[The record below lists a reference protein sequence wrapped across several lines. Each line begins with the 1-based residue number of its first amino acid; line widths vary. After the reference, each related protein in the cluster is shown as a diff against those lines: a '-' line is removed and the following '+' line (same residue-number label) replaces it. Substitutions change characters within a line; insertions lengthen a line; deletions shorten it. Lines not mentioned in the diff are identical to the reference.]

1 MPLINWEISLNL
13 TGSKKCVISSAIGKT
28 EFAIT
33 DAKRYVP
40 VVALSTEGNVKQ
52 LESGY
57 KRTINWNKY
66 HPENKTCPQNK
77 YLNYSI
83 NPNFQG
89 VNRLFVLPFKN
100 KTDREVHTK
109 YYLPTEEINDY
120 NVITDWRYFFDQP
133 IKNDFVTYDNIRKI
147 VTGERDDYT
156 TGWLL
161 GYNYFK
167 KDFKLIAVD
176 LSKQQKIDAD
186 PKAIQ

>member
-1 MPLINWEISLNL
+1 M
-13 TGSKKCVISSAIGKT
+13 
-28 EFAIT
+28 
-33 DAKRYVP
+33 
-40 VVALSTEGNVKQ
+40 KQ

-57 KRTINWNKY
+57 KRTIYWNKY

-83 NPNFQG
+83 DPNFQG

-109 YYLPTEEINDY
+109 YYLPTEEIKDD
-120 NVITDWRYFFDQP
+120 NVIIDGRYVFDQP
-133 IKNDFVTYDNIRKI
+133 IKNDFITYDNII
-147 VTGERDDYT
+147 LQHFIATGERGDYT

-167 KDFKLIAVD
+167 KDFKIIAVE
-176 LSKQQKIDAD
+176 LGKQQNIDAD
-186 PKAIQ
+186 PKAIQQINFTGTIEKDTSILSIIEEAKERYLDFSKSDFIQF